1 MIYIYANINK
11 RGNILSKIEIFKE
24 FKPTEDA
31 YWRSII
37 LFGSNTASYKFALGM
52 ALLELIEK
60 EQNIISLKDLSPI
73 FAKYICEHLKVAPRQ
88 TTNNTSTF
96 LDACKNYNENII
108 TKEQLIDITEKNAFN
123 YVLDKFPIVNG
134 GVIPKP
140 FYEYNK
146 REKQIILT
154 DNSFKLKDLK
164 YFKDLRNETEAR
176 WKLVETAWELGIST
190 NLLKVNYNEDNNS
203 LYIDTSFRRKNITS
217 VRDALNGYQ
226 KGFCFYCFDNITI
239 DCNSEMLCDI
249 DHFFPHTVQSRRP
262 DINFDG
268 VWNLVLT
275 CQECNR
281 GNNGKFAKLPALKYL
296 ERLHTRN
303 EYLISSHHPL
313 RETII
318 LQTGRTE
325 KERHDFL
332 QEIYNFAK
340 ERLITEW
347 NTEEKRE
354 KVF

>member
-1 MIYIYANINK
+1 M
-11 RGNILSKIEIFKE
+11 
-24 FKPTEDA
+24 
-31 YWRSII
+31 
-37 LFGSNTASYKFALGM
+37 
-52 ALLELIEK
+52 
-60 EQNIISLKDLSPI
+60 
-73 FAKYICEHLKVAPRQ
+73 
-88 TTNNTSTF
+88 
-96 LDACKNYNENII
+96 
-108 TKEQLIDITEKNAFN
+108 
-123 YVLDKFPIVNG
+123 
-134 GVIPKP
+134 IPKP

-249 DHFFPHTVQSRRP
+249 DHFFPHTLQSQRP

-275 CQECNR
+275 EFNKGTFASSSGVYIIDSCFHSHDNDIDDLYQEL
-281 GNNGKFAKLPALKYL
+281 FD
-296 ERLHTRN
+296 
-303 EYLISSHHPL
+303 
-313 RETII
+313 
-318 LQTGRTE
+318 
-325 KERHDFL
+325 DF
-332 QEIYNFAK
+332 
-340 ERLITEW
+340 
-347 NTEEKRE
+347 KRE
-354 KVF
+354 NPDWS